1 MNKVYLVCYFR
12 GDSGERYKVVD
23 RIFDNR
29 DSADKYTKELDKRH
43 EDLPKIAEQ
52 VDSLLNT
59 LYDDNPE
66 YKVLEKQQEIEIE
79 RLNIC
84 YKGQKRT
91 SDEYFSKRDE
101 INNWYY
107 EHYKVLD
114 DKIDQE
120 IIKRLNI
127 DEETL
132 YDAKSYCIYEEYSGA
147 FIEEWEVYN

>member
-1 MNKVYLVCYFR
+1 MN
-12 GDSGERYKVVD
+12 
-23 RIFDNR
+23 
-29 DSADKYTKELDKRH
+29 
-43 EDLPKIAEQ
+43 
-52 VDSLLNT
+52 
-59 LYDDNPE
+59 NPE

-107 EHYKVLD
+107 KHYEVLD

-132 YDAKSYCIYEEYSGA
+132 YDAKSYCIYEEYSSA